1 VWNFLLLPLVAN
13 KQTPRKTNNTPAV
26 ARSGIVMLLILAGYT
41 VFPAR
46 APAAG
51 MGSAEEVVHLPAATL
66 SSLPSEIAF
75 PPVLAPPAENESE
88 QPNHSGPVRHKYDLS
103 QIGTRSVGSGVNL
116 YSLEREQAWG
126 RELAQQVQ
134 MQARMVKD
142 PVVNEYVNRVAQ
154 ALVRNSDAK
163 VPFTVHVIDDEEVD
177 AFALPGGF
185 FFVNSG
191 LILAAD
197 NEAELA
203 GVMAHEIAHVA
214 ARHATRNATRMQIL
228 DIASIPLI
236 FVGGPAGYGVRQLL
250 GLAVPMSF
258 LKFSRDD
265 ERQADLLGLQ
275 YAYSAGYDPA
285 EFVHFFETL
294 RASQKKKHSPIAKAF
309 STHPMTDERIERA
322 QKEIATVLPPKDEYI
337 VDTSE
342 FDDIKVRLAQLR
354 TAHAIIGGKAEAP
367 VLRRRSDDG
376 KNPDG
381 GGNGPVLRK

>member
-1 VWNFLLLPLVAN
+1 VSNLLWLPLVAI
-13 KQTPRKTNNTPAV
+13 KQTPRKANNAPAI
-26 ARSGIVMLLILAGYT
+26 AHFGIVMLLILAGYT
-41 VFPAR
+41 VFPAQVQ
-46 APAAG
+46 AAG
-51 MGSAEEVVHLPAATL
+51 MGPVGEVVHLPAATL
-66 SSLPSEIAF
+66 SSLPNEIAF
-75 PPVLAPPAENESE
+75 PPVLAPPVENESGR
-88 QPNHSGPVRHKYDLS
+88 PNRSGAARYRYDIS
-103 QIGTRSVGSGVNL
+103 RIGTRGVGSGVNL

-154 ALVRNSDAK
+154 TLVRNSDAK

-294 RASQKKKHSPIAKAF
+294 RASQKKKHSLIAKAF
-309 STHPMTDERIERA
+309 STHPMTDERVERA

-342 FDDIKVRLAQLR
+342 FDDIKGRLAQLR
-354 TAHAIIGGKAEAP
+354 TAHAITGGKAEAP
-367 VLRRRSDDG
+367 VLRRRSADS